1 MELTNA
7 GLTGWY
13 ATPDAPAPP
22 QQVSDDSEICLTV
35 GVRPAHPSNGVDVMF
50 RENGGAERLIRG
62 TLSHTDY
69 ETSQQLF
76 RAEFPPLSPGTRV
89 EYAPVVR
96 QGGRRIDFRQSG
108 QYPSSFFVAKSEKK
122 PQAPDASSGPLTLH
136 PYHLEHITRADLT
149 LVKNAEVIGETPEG
163 IRLNFQV
170 SGGSYSGKI
179 CGRSCGISGDW
190 LNVRPDGIGI
200 LDTKIT
206 INTGDGA
213 TLLLIGSGT
222 VDLGRDGYRSVAAG
236 RYPDRAP
243 IVEVMRFLASDP
255 KYAWLLRLQC
265 MAIGYA
271 TTEKVCYD
279 VYGVH
284 SLCT

>member
-1 MELTNA
+1 MDQGPELQMHTT
-7 GLTGWY
+7 LT
-13 ATPDAPAPP
+13 
-22 QQVSDDSEICLTV
+22 
-35 GVRPAHPSNGVDVMF
+35 R
-50 RENGGAERLIRG
+50 
-62 TLSHTDY
+62 TDY
-69 ETSQQLF
+69 SQNQQFF
-76 RAEFPPLSPGTRV
+76 RADFPPISPGTRV

-96 QGGRRIDFRQSG
+96 QAGRRIDFRQGG
-108 QYPSSFFVAKSEKK
+108 QYPSSFFFVAKSEKK
-122 PQAPDASSGPLTLH
+122 PQAPDASTGALSLH

-170 SGGSYSGKI
+170 SGGSFSGKI
-179 CGRSCGISGDW
+179 CGRSCSISGDW
-190 LNVRPDGIGI
+190 LNVRSDGIGI

-206 INTGDGA
+206 INTEDGA
-213 TLLLIGSGT
+213 ILLLIGSGT
-222 VDLGRDGYRSVAAG
+222 VDLGRDGYRNVAEG
-236 RYPDRAP
+236 RYPARAP

-271 TTEKVCYD
+271 TTDKVCYD